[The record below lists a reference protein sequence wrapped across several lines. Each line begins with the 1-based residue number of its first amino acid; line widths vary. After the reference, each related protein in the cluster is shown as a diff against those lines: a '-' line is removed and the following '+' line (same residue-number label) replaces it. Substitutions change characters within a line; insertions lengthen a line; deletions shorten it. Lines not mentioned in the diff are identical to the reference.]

1 MTFETKIL
9 EVIDGKE
16 VFQIRLVNK
25 NQVVASF
32 LTLGATW

>member
-1 MTFETKIL
+1 MTFETKGL

-16 VFQIRLVNK
+16 VVQIRLVNK

-32 LTLGATW
+32 LMLEATW